1 MSPHKK
7 SPSKTAAPE
16 RKKRSAAKRPDTAAR
31 KGNDMDANNPQKY
44 TGTTSSPPEE
54 LIYPAGIT
62 PTALTPAEVDP
73 AAADTADQEANARV
87 TRETKAPPVEYDIPP
102 GLSPNQIIALAQVGA
117 LQPLPPTDPSGPEPP
132 EPPPD
137 TSATETGV
145 LNMAM
150 NDSTDSLVALAD
162 KTLTATVGDVLLVDS
177 EYMKITDASDLNN
190 LLVTRAACG
199 SVSAVHEIGAPVS
212 IWGTATPQE

>member
-1 MSPHKK
+1 MSPPKK
-7 SPSKTAAPE
+7 SPSKTAAPG

-31 KGNDMDANNPQKY
+31 KGNDMNAYHPQKY

-54 LIYPAGIT
+54 LMYPAGIA

-73 AAADTADQEANARV
+73 AAAETADQEANARV
-87 TRETKAPPVEYDIPP
+87 ARETKAPPIQYDIPP

-117 LQPLPPTDPSGPEPP
+117 LQPLSPTEPEPS

-137 TSATETGV
+137 PPATETGV

-199 SVSAVHEIGAPVS
+199 SVIGVHEIGAPVS
-212 IWGTATPQE
+212 IWGTAPQE